1 MRIGPVATGT
11 ADAAAASIASG
22 AQNVPNG
29 ATVVAFSKWEGVGV
43 ALAASNKFTDNASNT
58 YTVIGEL
65 ADGTGEPTIAM
76 AVAQNVV
83 GNAALVTTT
92 NFASAGAVFRRTFQM
107 IFTERGAAGVDTW
120 VTGTGTGL
128 AFSTAAKAVIGNRMV
143 IAGVGGFTTMTGQ
156 AAGGSPAFQFL
167 ANLSDSFLIVL
178 PYESNGVRNVLPA
191 ASAGTGSAKWLMAA
205 FSLLDVAGRNNLSL
219 PIQHAVGGRED
230 GKWDTAKSV
239 DYWW

>member
-1 MRIGPVATGT
+1 MRIGTVATGT

-22 AQNVPNG
+22 AQNVPTG
-29 ATVVAFSKWEGVGV
+29 ATVVAFTKWEGVGV

-65 ADGTGEPTIAM
+65 ADGTGEPIIAM

-92 NFASAGAVFRRTFQM
+92 NFASAGAVFRRTFQL
-107 IFTERGAAGVDTW
+107 ILTERCAAGVDSW

-128 AFSTAAKAVIGNRMV
+128 AFSTAAKSVVGGRMV
-143 IAGVGGFTTMTGQ
+143 IAGVGGFTTMTGH
-156 AAGGSPAFQFL
+156 AAAGSPAFQLL
-167 ANLSDSFLIVL
+167 ANLSDSMLIAL
-178 PYESNGVRNVLPA
+178 PVSYKDVRNVAPA
-191 ASAGTGSAKWLMAA
+191 ASASTGSAKWLMAA
-205 FSLLDVAGRNNLSL
+205 FSLLDVAQRGNSWL
-219 PIQHAVGGRED
+219 PLLAPGGLDD
-230 GKWDTAKSV
+230 GKWDSAKSV